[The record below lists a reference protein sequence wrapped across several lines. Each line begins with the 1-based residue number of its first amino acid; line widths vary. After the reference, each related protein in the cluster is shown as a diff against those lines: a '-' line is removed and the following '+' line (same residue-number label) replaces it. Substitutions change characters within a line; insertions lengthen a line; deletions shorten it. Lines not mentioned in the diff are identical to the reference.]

1 MKKFV
6 IKDLAR
12 SIGWRP
18 IASYFVLIAI
28 FFIVLKFNVV
38 SHQNALGAVLLT
50 LPFAALLAWL
60 FFVRLLTPLSA
71 INAAAR
77 EMARGNLDLE
87 IKITANDEIGDLA
100 KNVNYLARRLK
111 NTIGE
116 ITEEKDRMR
125 AVLNSMADGVV
136 AVDMHGRVLLIN
148 PVVEKVLKITESG
161 SKGKVI
167 VGAVKHYEF
176 VRHLITALETQ
187 QELSREIQVL
197 TPEPKIFRVH
207 FTPLKGTDRGG
218 VVALLRDVTE
228 KKMLEQMRSE
238 FIANVSHELRTPLTS
253 INGFLETLI
262 DGAIEHRETANN
274 FLNIMHNET
283 QRMSRLIEDL
293 FALSN
298 IENKKVLPK
307 KGPVDVGALVE
318 KVVNIFSIQAKEK
331 GVEITSQVEPD
342 MPVYWGDEDMLTRV
356 LINLMD
362 NAIKYTPRLGRVSVK
377 AMLTGEEVAI
387 TVADTGVG
395 IDDEN
400 LPRIFE
406 RLYRVD
412 RARSRE
418 FGGAGLG
425 LAIVKHI
432 VEAHGGRI
440 GVDSSPN
447 HGTRFTVSLPLQE
460 AD

>member
-1 MKKFV
+1 MKFV
-6 IKDLAR
+6 FKDLGR

-18 IASYFVLIAI
+18 IASYFILIAI
-28 FFIVLKFNVV
+28 FFIVLKLSDVTP
-38 SHQNALGAVLLT
+38 QNALGAVLLT
-50 LPFAALLAWL
+50 LPFAALLAWI
-60 FFVRLLTPLSA
+60 FFIKLLMPLVA
-71 INAAAR
+71 INEAAR

-87 IKITANDEIGDLA
+87 IDIATNDEIGDLA
-100 KNVNYLARRLK
+100 KNINYLARRLK
-111 NTIGE
+111 NTIVE

-136 AVDMHGRVLLIN
+136 AVDIHGRVLLIN
-148 PVVEKVLKITESG
+148 PVVEKVLKITESA

-167 VGAVKHYEF
+167 VGAVRHQDF

-197 TPEPKIFRVH
+197 NPEPKIFRVH
-207 FTPLKGTDRGG
+207 FTPLKGTERGG

-253 INGFLETLI
+253 INGFLETLL
-262 DGAIEHRETANN
+262 DGAIEERETANN
-274 FLNIMHNET
+274 FLTIMHNEA
-283 QRMSRLIEDL
+283 QRLSRLIEDL

-298 IENKKVLPK
+298 IENKKVIPK
-307 KGPVDVGALVE
+307 KGPVDIIALVE
-318 KVVNIFSIQAKEK
+318 KVIKVFSITAKEK
-331 GVEITSQVEPD
+331 GVEIIPQVDPG
-342 MPVYWGDEDMLTRV
+342 MPVYWADEDMLTRV

-362 NAIKYTPRLGRVSVK
+362 NAIKYTPRLGRVSVR
-377 AMLTGEEVAI
+377 AALAGDEVAI

-460 AD
+460 VD